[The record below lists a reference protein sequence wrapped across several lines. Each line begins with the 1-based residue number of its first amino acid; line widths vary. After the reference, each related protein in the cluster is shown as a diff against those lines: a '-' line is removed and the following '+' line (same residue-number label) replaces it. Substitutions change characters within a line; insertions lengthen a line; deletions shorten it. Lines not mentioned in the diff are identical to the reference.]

1 MPWRPLADFSVVNVN
16 YTDPHICEKA
26 CIANADCVAWTYVTR
41 PPLVASCCL
50 KHAGFGY
57 VPGRDTCTSGVRKP
71 QPAPAGGDYSATLA
85 LLPSDTTL
93 ELRVFVDNT
102 FLEAY
107 FMDGRVAITATLHG
121 SSPEAGVA
129 LFAANSTV
137 TANAASVWH
146 VNSIWV
152 SPADVLAT
160 EPTPPPP

>member
-71 QPAPAGGDYSATLA
+71 QPARPAGPSPLEEKLGA
-85 LLPSDTTL
+85 LSPDDLSPREALQALYDLKASL
-93 ELRVFVDNT
+93 ET
-102 FLEAY
+102 
-107 FMDGRVAITATLHG
+107 
-121 SSPEAGVA
+121 
-129 LFAANSTV
+129 
-137 TANAASVWH
+137 
-146 VNSIWV
+146 
-152 SPADVLAT
+152 
-160 EPTPPPP
+160 